1 MVNNSYDKYGE
12 VVAAYSRALELVD
25 ALDDVLNGLLED
37 FDVDYIK
44 LLECMALMY
53 DILKHLYNVVEMME
67 IDMSFE

>member
-1 MVNNSYDKYGE
+1 MDNYYDKYGE
-12 VVAAYSRALELVD
+12 VIAAYSEALELVD

-44 LLECMALMY
+44 LLECVVLMY
-53 DILKHLYNVVEMME
+53 DILKHLYNVVEMMK

>member
-1 MVNNSYDKYGE
+1 MDNYDKYGE
-12 VVAAYSRALELVD
+12 VIAAYSEALELVD
-25 ALDDVLNGLLED
+25 ALDDVLNGLLEG

-53 DILKHLYNVVEMME
+53 DILKHLYSVVEMMK

>member
-1 MVNNSYDKYGE
+1 MDNYDKYGE
-12 VVAAYSRALELVD
+12 VIAAYSRALELVD

-44 LLECMALMY
+44 LLECMVLIY

-67 IDMSFE
+67 FDMSFE